1 MQIFGQE
8 LKKSEILAKI
18 GDISQLGGIKLYE
31 LVNGVGKGIRA
42 ADIRTASGIDL
53 TVLIDRGMD
62 ISSLYYKGIPFA
74 FKSSTKETSVAYYD
88 STGME
93 WLRTFFGG
101 LLTTC
106 GLANVGDPSTDEG
119 ENFGLHGR
127 ISNIQAELITASS
140 RWEKDDFLI
149 EIIGRVRHSKFFG
162 ENLELERKIT
172 CSLFSTKII
181 IEDRIENHGFKTTP
195 LMILYHLNIGYPVLD
210 KDTVLIESGAEV
222 TPRDEESEKGLSQ
235 YNCFFE
241 PSTDFRDQVF
251 FHDIK
256 PDKNGFCH
264 AAMINEK
271 YDNNKGIGIAF
282 KFKKD
287 NLPYLVQWKHATTR
301 EYVCGIEPANCYV
314 LGRAT
319 EKKQGRLK
327 YIEPDEIKNYY
338 VELNILKSNSD
349 ISIFKNTLIK

>member
-1 MQIFGQE
+1 MQIFGLE
-8 LKKSEILAKI
+8 LKKPEILAKI
-18 GDISQLGGIKLYE
+18 GDISQFGGIKLYE
-31 LVNGVGKGIRA
+31 LINGVSKDIRA

-62 ISSLYYKGIPFA
+62 ISSLFYKGIPFA
-74 FKSSTKETSVAYYD
+74 FKSSTKETSVAYYE

-93 WLRTFFGG
+93 WHKTFFGG

-106 GLANVGDPSTDEG
+106 GLLNVGNPSSDQG

-127 ISNIQAELITASS
+127 ISNIQAELVTANS
-140 RWEKDDFLI
+140 RWEKDDYLI
-149 EIIGRVRHSKFFG
+149 EIIGRVRHSTFFG

-172 CSLFSTKII
+172 CSFFSTKII
-181 IEDRIENHGFKTTP
+181 IEDRIENHGSRTTP
-195 LMILYHLNIGYPVLD
+195 LMILYHFNIGYPVLD
-210 KDTVLIESGAEV
+210 RDTVLIESEAEV
-222 TPRDEESEKGLSQ
+222 VPRDKESQEGLKQ
-235 YNCFFE
+235 YKHFYE
-241 PSTDFRDQVF
+241 PAVNFKDQVF

-264 AAMINEK
+264 AALVNEK

-314 LGRAT
+314 LGRAA

-327 YIEPDEIKNYY
+327 YIKPDEIKNYY
-338 VELNILKSNSD
+338 IELDILKSNSD
-349 ISIFKNTLIK
+349 ISNFKNTLIK